1 MTQTLRKLVTFDE
14 FVAKYPDNSGK
25 RYELHDGVV
34 VEMSQPTG
42 EHEEVVG
49 FLALNISIEIG
60 QLKLPYFI
68 PKTALVKP
76 LESESAYS
84 PDVLLLNRPN
94 LVNEPLWKKDS
105 TVSLAESI
113 PLVIEVVSQCVARVP
128 RVEATDEPVRVS
140 TNWRDD
146 YLTKVA
152 AYETVGIPEYWI
164 VDYAALGGRRFIG
177 NPKQP
182 TISVYSLV
190 EGEYQIQQFRN
201 GERIISPTF
210 PELNLTAEQIF
221 QAGGVQI

>member
-1 MTQTLRKLVTFDE
+1 MAQTLRKLVTFDE

-34 VEMSQPTG
+34 IEMPPPTG
-42 EHEEVVG
+42 DHEEVIG
-49 FLALNISIEIG
+49 FLVFEITRECIRLNLSYI
-60 QLKLPYFI
+60 I

-94 LVNEPLWKKDS
+94 LANEPLWKKDS
-105 TVSLAESI
+105 TVSHAESI
-113 PLVIEVVSQCVARVP
+113 PLVIEV
-128 RVEATDEPVRVS
+128 VS

-190 EGEYQIQQFRN
+190 EGEYQIRQFQN